1 MYEEFFGTFLLEI
14 GRNRAVAPIFARG
27 RQRIFACIPRA
38 INKIRIFTTLQ
49 MQSFKQHIIS
59 TCQRFLEEKIQSLNT
74 IIKEVSESSNA
85 ESKSSAG
92 DKHETSKAM
101 MQLEIEK
108 LGTQLKEAESQLA
121 EFEKI
126 NFHKT
131 FQTIELGSLVET
143 NKGVFLIAGSI
154 GKITV
159 DDKIVFVI
167 SNKSPLAIAF
177 AGKQQKD
184 VLNFN
189 GVEYIVYTMY

>member
-1 MYEEFFGTFLLEI
+1 MQEFKKHIINACKSHLE
-14 GRNRAVAPIFARG
+14 
-27 RQRIFACIPRA
+27 
-38 INKIRIFTTLQ
+38 NKI
-49 MQSFKQHIIS
+49 H
-59 TCQRFLEEKIQSLNT
+59 SLNT
-74 IIKEVSESSNA
+74 ITKEVSESSNS

-108 LGTQLKEAESQLA
+108 LGTQLKEAELQLA

-126 NFHKT
+126 NFNKM
-131 FQTIELGSLVET
+131 FQTIEQGSLVET
-143 NKGVFLIAGSI
+143 NKGCFLIGSSI

-167 SNKSPLAIAF
+167 SSKSPLAIAF
-177 AGKQQKD
+177 IGKKQKD

-189 GVEYIVYTMY
+189 GTEYVILSVN